1 MSLVGCPEEMVLS
14 VSFLVTA
21 AVEFSSA
28 TVAVVAFAGTFTF
41 AVTLSRGSVKITF
54 VSEVSSTTIS
64 VVGLAVF
71 GTSTF
76 VMASIRG
83 SVKTESV
90 SLVTVFTES
99 PVITPRVTSTAAAIV
114 SASIT
119 TDVVDGSLVS
129 TIDGAVVSGVAVSVN
144 GSVDASVL
152 DLMVTVEKSFVTFVS
167 IFSSTGKCV
176 AVSASAA
183 VGDDFVVSTAFFCV
197 VTWVLLESLISFVT
211 FPVASVVWTGET
223 EVTVSFSLIAAVK
236 VSSTI
241 VTVVGLAILR
251 TSASVVTSVRGL
263 FETKFMLWTAVVT
276 GTSVVT
282 SAVTSNS
289 GAIPSACVNTDV
301 FDAAVVSGRDE
312 AVLSGVVV
320 SVTDSMNFLV
330 LASVVTVETFVV
342 TSVSTMTATDTAFVM
357 SVDAAVVGF
366 VFSTTCFSAVAWAV
380 VCRPTSLFA
389 FSVALVVCR
398 REAVLSV
405 SFSVTAAVEL
415 SSRMVEIVG
424 LPILA
429 TFIFVLAS
437 VRGSLETAFASSA
450 AGVT

>member
-1 MSLVGCPEEMVLS
+1 M
-14 VSFLVTA
+14 
-21 AVEFSSA
+21 
-28 TVAVVAFAGTFTF
+28 
-41 AVTLSRGSVKITF
+41 
-54 VSEVSSTTIS
+54 
-64 VVGLAVF
+64 
-71 GTSTF
+71 
-76 VMASIRG
+76 
-83 SVKTESV
+83 
-90 SLVTVFTES
+90 
-99 PVITPRVTSTAAAIV
+99 
-114 SASIT
+114 
-119 TDVVDGSLVS
+119 
-129 TIDGAVVSGVAVSVN
+129 
-144 GSVDASVL
+144 DASVL

-167 IFSSTGKCV
+167 TFSSTGKCV

-183 VGDDFVVSTAFFCV
+183 VGDDFVVSTASFSV
-197 VTWVLLESLISFVT
+197 ITWVLLESLISFVT

-223 EVTVSFSLIAAVK
+223 EVAPSFSLIAAVK

-251 TSASVVTSVRGL
+251 TSASVVTSVRS
-263 FETKFMLWTAVVT
+263 FVETKFMLWTAVVT

-312 AVLSGVVV
+312 AVISGVVV

-342 TSVSTMTATDTAFVM
+342 TSVSIMTATDTAFVM
-357 SVDAAVVGF
+357 SVDATVVGF

-405 SFSVTAAVEL
+405 SFSVTAAVEV
-415 SSRMVEIVG
+415 SSRKVEIVG

-429 TFIFVLAS
+429 TFIFVVAS
-437 VRGSLETAFASSA
+437 VRGSLETAFAYSA
-450 AGVT
+450 ADVT